1 MVLNKEKLITDGFL
15 SFNLKNVD
23 DDLYNELYNNFNKLD
38 KLSSINR
45 LRYDCTVED
54 DSKKFNFEDY
64 CKKLKDEFN
73 LSDESTYEHRP
84 ANKYLINLAF
94 NLGGKYEYLSK
105 CKKEI
110 DNFKG
115 NHKAQSW
122 LFTSPNPFFP
132 LNPVV
137 KKIYKKILDNLYPD
151 YINENLYSEN
161 KLDSFDLTLY
171 EKNDFIEPHND
182 GIDPQRLC
190 VILIYLND
198 DYQKEFGG
206 ELIIENHV
214 NVPPIFGNVAILDFT
229 ANNPTHSV
237 NHVLDDEFKRF
248 AFIKFF
254 YKEKTK

>member
-1 MVLNKEKLITDGFL
+1 MVLNKEKLVNEGYL
-15 SFNLKNVD
+15 SFNLKDVD
-23 DDLYNELYNNFNKLD
+23 EDLHNELYNKFNKLD
-38 KLSSINR
+38 KLSYIDR
-45 LRYDCTVED
+45 LRYDCTIEGD
-54 DSKKFNFEDY
+54 LEKFSFEDY

-73 LSDESTYEHRP
+73 LSDDSKFQHYP
-84 ANKYLINLAF
+84 ADKNKIKLAF
-94 NLGGKYEYLSK
+94 NLKSEYEYVSK

-122 LFTSPNPFFP
+122 LFSSPIPLFP

-137 KKIYKKILDNLYPD
+137 EKIYKKILNNLYPD
-151 YINENLYSEN
+151 YVNENLYFEN
-161 KLDSFDLTLY
+161 GLDQFDLTLY
-171 EKNDFIEPHND
+171 EKNDFIEPHSD

-198 DYQKEFGG
+198 DYQTGFGG
-206 ELIIENHV
+206 ELIIKNHIKV
-214 NVPPIFGNVAILDFT
+214 TPIFGNVAILDFT
-229 ANNPTHSV
+229 ANNPIHSV

>member
-1 MVLNKEKLITDGFL
+1 MVLDKQKLINHGFL
-15 SFNLKNVD
+15 SFNLEDIDQN
-23 DDLYNELYNNFNKLD
+23 LYNELYNNFNKLNR
-38 KLSSINR
+38 LSSINR
-45 LRYDCTVED
+45 LRYDCTIDCNLE
-54 DSKKFNFEDY
+54 KFYFEDY

-73 LSDESTYEHRP
+73 IT
-84 ANKYLINLAF
+84 
-94 NLGGKYEYLSK
+94 
-105 CKKEI
+105 
-110 DNFKG
+110 G

-122 LFTSPNPFFP
+122 LFSSSNPISLPNPA
-132 LNPVV
+132 VE
-137 KKIYKKILDNLYPD
+137 KIYKKIIGNLYPE
-151 YINENLYSEN
+151 YANENLYLQN

-198 DYQKEFGG
+198 DYQDGFGG
-206 ELIIENHV
+206 ELIIENHIKV
-214 NVPPIFGNVAILDFT
+214 TPIFGNIAILDFT
-229 ANNPTHSV
+229 ANNPIHSV